1 MTSATRRHA
10 LALGLAAPFIAR
22 GALAQAP
29 FPARPVRFIVP
40 FPPGQAADIFAR
52 LMAERLTEVWKQ
64 QVVVENKAGG
74 GTMIGTEFVARA
86 KPDGYTMLL
95 SPAALIANAAF
106 GVKVPYDIDKDL
118 VPVIGFVDLA
128 VLLAAANNA
137 PFKTVAELVAYAKAE
152 PSRTIPYA
160 SAGVGSL
167 THLWGEYVKARMKLP
182 LEHVGYKGSAEALRD
197 VMAGNVPL
205 FSDVLVPTATA
216 VRAGKVR
223 GLAVATPQRVSL
235 LPDVPTVGEAG
246 LPGTECTIPFGVSV
260 PAGTPA
266 EVVRRLNAAFNEVL
280 NDAGVKQKLTDLG
293 FLTVGGKP
301 EAYREVTTREIA
313 KWRQVIKD
321 SNIPAPG

>member
-1 MTSATRRHA
+1 MKRRAVLAGSTLAFVPRLGRAQTFPERPLRFVVPYAPGGSTDTSSRIVAEK
-10 LALGLAAPFIAR
+10 
-22 GALAQAP
+22 LAQLL
-29 FPARPVRFIVP
+29 
-40 FPPGQAADIFAR
+40 GQP
-52 LMAERLTEVWKQ
+52 
-64 QVVVENKAGG
+64 VVVENKAGG
-74 GTMIGTEFVARA
+74 GTMIGTEVVARA

-118 VPVIGFVDLA
+118 APVIGFVDLA
-128 VLLAAANNA
+128 VLLAAANDA
-137 PFKTVAELVAYAKAE
+137 PFKTVAELLAYAKAD
-152 PSRTIPYA
+152 PARTIPYA

-167 THLWGEYVKARMKLP
+167 THLWGEYVKARLKLP
-182 LEHVGYKGSAEALRD
+182 LEHVGYKGSAEALKD
-197 VMAGNVPL
+197 VMAGHVPL

-216 VRAGKVR
+216 IRAGKVR
-223 GLAVATPQRVSL
+223 GLAVATTARVAL

-260 PAGTPA
+260 PAGTPP
-266 EVVRRLNAAFNEVL
+266 EIVTRLNAAFNEAL
-280 NDAGVKQKLTDLG
+280 ADAAVKQKLTELG

-321 SNIPAPG
+321 SNIPAPN